1 MALYSESHRLLFIM
15 NPRTGCTATGRLMTE
30 QMGGVFLP
38 AEDTLDENGKV
49 TLKQKHTTLPE
60 LKEAGLVDDAF
71 LSSVHTFTTVRNPFD
86 SLVSLWTKKKYKYV
100 GRKLKDPNSIV
111 NKLRSYAKDLDF
123 IQDHTFSEWVVE
135 FIGKRENPKLNA
147 RHLEG
152 VSHFLRFEDLQGEF
166 DAFLK
171 SVGIEEKFEIPL
183 GNVTKNRTKDY
194 RSYYSDEARDVVQK
208 KYANELTSLGY
219 EF

>member
-30 QMGGVFLP
+30 QMDGVFLP

-71 LSSVHTFTTVRNPFD
+71 LASVHTFTTVRNPFD

-152 VSHFLRFEDLQGEF
+152 VEPFSKVRRF
-166 DAFLK
+166 
-171 SVGIEEKFEIPL
+171 
-183 GNVTKNRTKDY
+183 
-194 RSYYSDEARDVVQK
+194 ARRI
-208 KYANELTSLGY
+208 
-219 EF
+219 